1 MARNLRDS
9 VVVITGASSG
19 IGRACAKLFA
29 SKGASVVLGARREGA
44 LREVAAECETGGGRA
59 LVVPTDVTD
68 LGAVENLARGAVEEF
83 GRIDVWVNNAA
94 VISFGRF
101 EEMPPEVN
109 RRVVETNLLGAMHGA
124 QAALP
129 VLRRQGSGVLINVS
143 SGFGLVGSPYQAAYT
158 ATKFGLRGFSQALRG
173 ELLGTDISVSCL
185 FPGAVDTPVYRYA
198 GNFDGRSLGPKGR
211 ILPPEKVARA
221 IVRNAERPRREV
233 VVGSSVR
240 ALEALHALSPALYER
255 AITRGIEQTFVHDE
269 PGQTGPGNLFEPDP
283 LWTST
288 DGGFNEE
295 AKRTAARTGRRSA
308 GRAAVA
314 VPIVVGALLLG
325 RRLLSRWRVLD
336 GAALLAPLVP
346 SG

>member
-1 MARNLRDS
+1 MARDLNGS
-9 VVVITGASSG
+9 VVVVTGASSG
-19 IGRACAKLFA
+19 IGRASARLFA
-29 SKGASVVLGARREGA
+29 GKGASVVLAARREGA
-44 LREVAAECETGGGRA
+44 LREVAAECEAAGGRA

-68 LGAVENLARGAVEEF
+68 LGAVEELARRAVGEF
-83 GRIDVWVNNAA
+83 GRIDVWINNAG

-101 EEMPPEVN
+101 EEQPPEVN

-129 VLRRQGSGVLINVS
+129 ILRRQDDGVLVNIS

-173 ELLGTDISVSCL
+173 ELRGTNVRVSCV
-185 FPGAVDTPVYRYA
+185 FSGAVDTPAYRYA
-198 GNFDGRSLGPKGR
+198 GNFYGRTLGPKGR
-211 ILPPEKVARA
+211 ILPAEKVARA

-255 AITRGIEQTFVHDE
+255 AITRGVEGGFFRDGHE
-269 PGQTGPGNLFEPDP
+269 ETGPGNLFEPDP
-283 LWTST
+283 RWTST

-295 AKRTAARTGRRSA
+295 AKRTAARVGRRNAS
-308 GRAAVA
+308 RAAVA
-314 VPIVVGALLLG
+314 VPVVVGAALLG
-325 RRLLSRWRVLD
+325 RRLLSR
-336 GAALLAPLVP
+336 
-346 SG
+346 